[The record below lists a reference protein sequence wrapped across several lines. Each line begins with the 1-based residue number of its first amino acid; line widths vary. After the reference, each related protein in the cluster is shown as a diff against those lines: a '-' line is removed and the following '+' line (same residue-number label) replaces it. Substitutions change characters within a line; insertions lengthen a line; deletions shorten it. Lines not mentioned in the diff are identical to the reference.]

1 MATRFHS
8 TFPTF
13 KGEEFTINI
22 DDADFVGTSTEITLE
37 AGGFRLQIGGD
48 GKNRMNALMGS
59 RVSIGMVV
67 DESTEDAIEDF
78 AQDLITSAE
87 GRFTI
92 RIDFNDGVGADE
104 LYWVGY
110 VLPDLSGFQDLAP
123 AYIFSLSAT
132 DGIGRLKGIEY
143 KDDSGLNDV
152 PYGKIPILEH
162 LLNCLNQDPL
172 SALYFDASTDIFLQ
186 TVVNWQDDNIGT
198 PTAPRCPLAHT
209 RVSGEVFAKRST
221 ANAGDTWIYKSCYDV
236 LKYITEHYAARLYF
250 SAGCYRFEQINER
263 AQDNYP
269 ERRFARDGTLV
280 SSTLTASADKLIHN
294 TVASHKM
301 ATVIFNYLPALRQVT
316 VKYDHNTNRNYLES
330 TSFKW
335 YKTSLNNDPL
345 NRPDIKFDADT
356 YMRISGRVYFDLSV
370 TTYTEPWR
378 YVFGM
383 DVTLS
388 DASQLRSLTRAGV
401 DGSGNPLNIIIHETP
416 EWEVSSADYEIT
428 TDFLYQSAVQSFID
442 FAVYTPVVPSGVD
455 GFTIDFYP
463 KGGFDN
469 EDNNHSV
476 NLNNWKFS
484 DLILIIVGVDTAD
497 NYELDRDYKV
507 FNDEV
512 GNSDTLSLTHIFG
525 HAVQKWTPTKLETSA
540 DAVTWDDTTQSWR
553 QGTDTTDYEFGQLFA
568 TEVMAGAVVP
578 LKLLEGSLGG
588 NDFYPHVRIVTNDD
602 VGWLLMSGELV
613 AQTGIW
619 SGTWFQAGT
628 NRSITQGPITKN
640 PGIPPVFGG
649 SGPGQFHPGSGV
661 KGAPGGIAN
670 IAMATQ
676 ATNYSSSALT
686 GTVTSIP
693 LQYAVK
699 ANAYLAGD
707 DIFMLNPQTGEMVGF
722 TVATTA
728 NAGDT
733 SLSVNSTILDNDIP
747 KGSYLLYSALNKY
760 TGEGGA
766 GETLPAGTNKY
777 TLRHNGTS
785 WAASSLLQNDGTA
798 LGVGIAP
805 AGGVSGKMVSVK
817 QTSTADGIS
826 VIRSSSTVALD
837 LYHDGSATVESS
849 GGFNLKFKSGSG
861 SQIVF
866 APGGGGGQI
875 AQIGFVPGANVTSVF
890 GGTCMFFIQGT
901 YAPTAAGGDF
911 SMLILG
917 TNINQTSSA
926 NGVTRGLYINPTL
939 TALLAAFRGIEY
951 VPSTETFLYQPTG
964 TGVKN
969 HLIGNLG
976 LGTGTTSPAAKLDIV
991 GNGATSGTSSL
1002 IITDSSSNQ
1011 HVKVRDD
1018 GVAIIR
1024 ATAMVSGAPTIAAGT
1039 GMGTSPTIDL
1049 VVGGCNGFIILFT
1062 TGTSPTAG
1070 ASIFTATIAKS
1081 YPNGC
1086 VATFSANNDATAAI
1100 IASLK
1105 VSGTGNNSAT
1115 LSMVGGASLTAAT
1128 QYALHVILY
1137 GY

>member
-8 TFPTF
+8 SFPTL
-13 KGEEFTINI
+13 KEETFTINI
-22 DDADFVGTSTEITLE
+22 DDADFVGTSTEITLDSD
-37 AGGFRLQIGGD
+37 GFRHQIGGD
-48 GKNRMNALMGS
+48 GKNRLNPVMGS
-59 RVSIGMVV
+59 VINIGVLV
-67 DESTEDAIEDF
+67 DPATETAIEDF
-78 AQDLITSAE
+78 AEDLRVAAE
-87 GRFTI
+87 GRFTV
-92 RIDFNDGVGADE
+92 RIDFDDGGGDE
-104 LYWVGY
+104 LWWVGY
-110 VLPDLSGFQDLAP
+110 ILTDLGGFQDLAP
-123 AYIFSLSAT
+123 AYIYSISAT
-132 DGIGRLKGIEY
+132 DGLGRLKGIEY
-143 KDDSGLNDV
+143 FDDSGITDV
-152 PYGKIPILEH
+152 PYGKLPMLEH

-186 TVVNWQDDNIGT
+186 TVVNWQDDNIGS
-198 PTAPRCPLAHT
+198 PSAAKCPLART
-209 RVSGEVFAKRST
+209 RVSGEVFAKPST
-221 ANAGDTWIYKSCYDV
+221 ANQGDTWVYKNCYEV
-236 LKYITEHYAARLYF
+236 IRHIAEHFAARIYF
-250 SAGCYRFEQINER
+250 SGGCYRFEQINER

-269 ERRFARDGTLV
+269 ERRFARDGTLI

-294 TVASHKM
+294 TVASHKV
-301 ATVIFNYLPALRQVT
+301 ATVLFNYLPALRQVS
-316 VKYDHNTNRNYLES
+316 VKYDHNTNRNYIAS
-330 TSFKW
+330 TAFKW
-335 YKTSLNNDPL
+335 YKDSLNNDPL
-345 NRPDIKFDADT
+345 NRPNVKFDADS

-383 DVTLS
+383 DVTLT
-388 DASQLRSLTRAGV
+388 DGNQLRSLTRAGV
-401 DGSGNPLNIIIHETP
+401 DGSGNPLNIIIHEPVT
-416 EWEVSSADYEIT
+416 WEISSADYEIS
-428 TDFLYQSAVQSFID
+428 TDFNYQDSVQSFLD
-442 FAVYTPVVPSGVD
+442 FAVYTPVVPSGPD

-463 KGGFDN
+463 KGGYDN

-476 NLNNWKFS
+476 NLNNWKFGE
-484 DLILIIVGVDTAD
+484 LILIIVGIDNAD
-497 NYELDRDYKV
+497 NYEMDRDYKV
-507 FNDEV
+507 YNDEV
-512 GNSDTLSLTHIFG
+512 GNSDTLSFKHIFG
-525 HAVQKWTPTKLETSA
+525 HAVQKWTPAKLETSA
-540 DAVTWDDTTQSWR
+540 DGITWDDTTQSWR
-553 QGTDTTDYEFGQLFA
+553 QGSDTTDYEFGQLFA
-568 TEVMAGAVVP
+568 TEVMAGAITP
-578 LKLLEGSLGG
+578 LKMLDGTLGG
-588 NDFYPHVRIVTNDD
+588 NDFYPHVRIVTSDD
-602 VGWLLMSGELV
+602 IGWLLMSGELR
-613 AQTGIW
+613 AKSGQW
-619 SGTWFQAGT
+619 SGSWFQAGT
-628 NRSITQGPITKN
+628 NRSITHGPVIKN

-670 IAMATQ
+670 VAMATQ

-686 GTVTSIP
+686 GTITSIP

-707 DIFMLNPQTGEMVGF
+707 DIFMLNPQTGDMVGF

-817 QTSTADGIS
+817 QTSTADGVS
-826 VIRSSSTVALD
+826 VIRSSSSVSLN
-837 LYHDGSATVESS
+837 LYHDGNATLESA
-849 GGFNLKFKSGSG
+849 GGNNLKLKTGSS
-861 SQIVF
+861 SQIVIEG
-866 APGGGGGQI
+866 GGGGGQI
-875 AQIGFVPGANVTSVF
+875 AQVGFVPGASVTSVF
-890 GGTCMFFIQGT
+890 GGSCMFFLQGI
-901 YAPTAAGGDF
+901 YAPTTAGGDF
-911 SMLILG
+911 SILTLG
-917 TNINQTSSA
+917 SSINQTASA
-926 NGVTRGLYINPTL
+926 NQITRALYISPTL

-951 VPSTETFLYQPTG
+951 VPSTETFLYQPSG

-991 GNGATSGTSSL
+991 ANGATSGTSSL

-1024 ATAMVSGAPTIAAGT
+1024 ATAMVSGAPSIAPGT
-1039 GMGTSPTIDL
+1039 GMGTTPTVDL

-1062 TGTSPTAG
+1062 SGTSPTAG

-1100 IASLK
+1100 IASIK
-1105 VSGTGNNSAT
+1105 VSGTGNNSVT